1 MKLAIFD
8 LDDTLIDFAA
18 TREAAYSCLSAH
30 LDAERVDSAG
40 FITACRAIDRHVFAL
55 FERGTITRDQYRL
68 RRFSEPLAS
77 IGVSPQPDL
86 IARLNQLFM
95 DCVNDRPLL
104 YEDALPVLARLR
116 NQGVNTAILTNG
128 PSDGQRRK
136 LGATGLTAAV
146 DHVAIGEETGFS
158 KPSPRAYHAIIEHFA
173 LQPAEALMVGDSP
186 ELDYDGALQAGLQA
200 LLLDRDA
207 RHAGGTRRSI
217 RSLAHVMGTAK

>member
-30 LDAERVDSAG
+30 LDAERIDSTA
-40 FITACRAIDRHVFAL
+40 FVHACRAIDRPVFAL
-55 FERGTITRDQYRL
+55 FECGAITRDEYRL

-77 IGVSPQPDL
+77 IGAQPSPEL
-86 IARLNQLFM
+86 IAHLNHLFM
-95 DCVNDRPLL
+95 ACVNDRPML
-104 YEDALPVLARLR
+104 YEDALPALARLR
-116 NQGVNTAILTNG
+116 DGGINTAILTNG

-136 LGATGLTAAV
+136 LEATGLTDAV

-158 KPSPRAYHAIIEHFA
+158 KPSPRAYHAIVEHFA
-173 LQPAEALMVGDSP
+173 VDPAESVMVGDSP
-186 ELDYDGALQAGLQA
+186 ELDYDGALRAGLQA

-207 RHAGGTRRSI
+207 RHLGGSRRAIS
-217 RSLAHVMGTAK
+217 SLVHVMRTER